1 MLTLK
6 RQVRYFSQ
14 YNLRRMKAS
23 KLNESLIYRYQNT
36 FLIETFSYTKNNL
49 PTGGFEEK

>member
-23 KLNESLIYRYQNT
+23 NYTSHSFTDIKIL
-36 FLIETFSYTKNNL
+36 LIETFSYTKNNL
-49 PTGGFEEK
+49 PTGGF